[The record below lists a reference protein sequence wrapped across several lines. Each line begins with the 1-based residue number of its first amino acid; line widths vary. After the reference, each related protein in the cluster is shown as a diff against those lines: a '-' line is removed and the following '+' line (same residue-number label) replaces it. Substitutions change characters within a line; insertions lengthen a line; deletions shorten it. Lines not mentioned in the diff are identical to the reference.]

1 MARVTIVD
9 GPSKNVLLDEFAQ
22 IPVPVTDFCETGIT
36 DKDVMIGNTST
47 GNENNMDAPDSS
59 NNPMTLSVLRGHVEQ
74 LLRGRL
80 LVGYKVEESLKALGM
95 THPWTQV
102 RDIAF
107 FPPFL
112 HTKVVGGS
120 TSVVTVRSL
129 EELSKEF
136 LFRHLRPLGDRAR
149 PLDLCQNTLGL
160 YESFRDQWEEQP
172 HSQQQDAFIR
182 RNNQQQQQV
191 HHPHHFQG
199 RMVQPSS
206 STMMQSPHLSSNH
219 YYGQQPLTTNYNA
232 PMMMT
237 PPPQQQQLQRQVL
250 VREQQQPQQQYSD
263 IQSQTNSNSSSWFP
277 WGKQQPH
284 HQNNVA
290 GASQTLSS
298 QAFQV
303 LQEDSYEQ
311 GSSSPKNHFYP
322 VSSQPSNSTFAERRS
337 SYGSAYGGGSEFSGA
352 TSDIFTAESV
362 VSSMRDEVSSVFS
375 GDQASTNPSKFE
387 SSSLPSSWFRFGS
400 KKTKDS
406 THDDTKS
413 NCSAMV
419 AVQETEVLTDD
430 DMLPRPTTLFPPSQD
445 SVDDATKPLEKTLN
459 VEGEVDE
466 DQDPSGSST
475 SPQMPRT
482 WFGFRKSP
490 VQKDR
495 SRSPSSSFSVSTL
508 EDLSIA
514 AQPAGLADTATEA
527 SIEITLSIPSSGES
541 DGTISSLVGKPATTS
556 LSSRPSSSWFG
567 FRRSSKSSNS
577 KNDGLTMNC
586 SGKGYIQTEM
596 PYHPD
601 VLPAPTERTAA
612 MEDDWLQEIMSQ
624 STRTTQDF
632 EPWMNGTGE
641 ASSGEIAEKPSNT
654 SRGQASWFGFKRS
667 RAANSD
673 KPSPAITSL
682 DTTFKAEAP
691 REDDAWSDAAAT
703 GGYWLPEEAN
713 STPVP
718 LAIEQNDNIFHTRAR
733 LSTES
738 TIPSVTTDEASEEG
752 SSHSEGYSKDLD
764 FGAAQSFNFLKI

>member
-1 MARVTIVD
+1 
-9 GPSKNVLLDEFAQ
+9 
-22 IPVPVTDFCETGIT
+22 
-36 DKDVMIGNTST
+36 
-47 GNENNMDAPDSS
+47 
-59 NNPMTLSVLRGHVEQ
+59 
-74 LLRGRL
+74 
-80 LVGYKVEESLKALGM
+80 
-95 THPWTQV
+95 
-102 RDIAF
+102 
-107 FPPFL
+107 
-112 HTKVVGGS
+112 
-120 TSVVTVRSL
+120 VVTVRSL
-129 EELSKEF
+129 DELSEEF
-136 LFRHLRPLGDRAR
+136 LFRQLRPLGDRAR
-149 PLDLCQNTLGL
+149 PLDLCQNALGL
-160 YESFRDQWEEQP
+160 YESFRDRWERQP

-182 RNNQQQQQV
+182 RNDQQQQQV
-191 HHPHHFQG
+191 HHPHHLQG
-199 RMVQPSS
+199 RMVQPSP
-206 STMMQSPHLSSNH
+206 STMMQSPHLRSNH
-219 YYGQQPLTTNYNA
+219 YYGQQPLTATYNS

-250 VREQQQPQQQYSD
+250 VPELQQQPQQQYSD

-284 HQNNVA
+284 QQNNIA
-290 GASQTLSS
+290 GASQTLSP

-322 VSSQPSNSTFAERRS
+322 VDSQLSNSTFAERRS

-352 TSDIFTAESV
+352 TSDIFTAESM

-387 SSSLPSSWFRFGS
+387 SSSLPSSWFRFGA
-400 KKTKDS
+400 KKTKNS

-413 NCSAMV
+413 NCSTMV

-445 SVDDATKPLEKTLN
+445 STDDATKPLEKTTN
-459 VEGEVDE
+459 AEGKMDE
-466 DQDPSGSST
+466 DQDPSDSST
-475 SPQMPRT
+475 SPQLPRS

-495 SRSPSSSFSVSTL
+495 SRSPSSSFSGSTL

-514 AQPAGLADTATEA
+514 AQPTGLADTATEA
-527 SIEITLSIPSSGES
+527 SIEITLSIPGSGES

-556 LSSRPSSSWFG
+556 LSSRPGSSWFG
-567 FRRSSKSSNS
+567 FRRSSKSSTS
-577 KNDGLTMNC
+577 KNDGLTMNF
-586 SGKGYIQTEM
+586 SGKGSVQTET

-601 VLPAPTERTAA
+601 LLPAPTERTAA
-612 MEDDWLQEIMSQ
+612 MEDDWLQEVMSQ

-632 EPWMNGTGE
+632 EPWMNGAGE
-641 ASSGEIAEKPSNT
+641 ASSGEIADTPSST
-654 SRGQASWFGFKRS
+654 SRGQASWFAFKRS
-667 RAANSD
+667 KATSSD
-673 KPSPAITSL
+673 KLSPAITSL

-691 REDDAWSDAAAT
+691 SEDDAWSDAAAT

-713 STPVP
+713 TTIP
-718 LAIEQNDNIFHTRAR
+718 LNIEQNDNIFHTRAR

-752 SSHSEGYSKDLD
+752 NSHSESYSEDLD